1 VTSAFK
7 AQKVE
12 KVAVINANFSSGIES
27 AIVVQNLGMT
37 AAQTES
43 LRAKSRKEGVDFKVS
58 KNRLVLRALKGTR
71 FEGLGPMLKGP
82 TGIATSKDPVAAAKV
97 IAEFAKTNEKL
108 LIIGGALGEKVLDK
122 SGVEALSRLPSL
134 DEMRAMLLRLFQT
147 PATRLATLAQA
158 PAGQLARVLKAYA
171 DKG

>member
-1 VTSAFK
+1 MTSANR

-12 KVAVINANFSSGIES
+12 KVGAYSAHFSSDVE
-27 AIVVQNLGMT
+27 AAVVFQNKGMT
-37 AAQTES
+37 ADMTEA
-43 LRAKSRKEGVDFKVS
+43 LRAKSRKEGVDLEVR
-58 KNRLVLRALKGTR
+58 KNRLVLLALKGTR

-82 TGIATSKDPVAAAKV
+82 TAIATSKDPVAAAKV
-97 IAEFAKTNEKL
+97 IASFAKDNEKL
-108 LIIGGALGEKVLDK
+108 IILGGALGDKVLDK
-122 SGVEALSRLPSL
+122 AGVEALSKLPSL
-134 DEMRAMLLRLFQT
+134 DEMRASFLRLLQT